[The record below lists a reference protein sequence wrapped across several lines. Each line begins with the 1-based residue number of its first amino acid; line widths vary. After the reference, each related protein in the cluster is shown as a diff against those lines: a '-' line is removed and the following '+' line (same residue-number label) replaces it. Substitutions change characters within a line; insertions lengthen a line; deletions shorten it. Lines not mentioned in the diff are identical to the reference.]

1 MRWIVDPGVRCD
13 LVFYAATNLTGKR
26 ATMRI
31 FPAGNKQGT
40 DIGPEDLRSMVIRAP
55 LGTRVVLARSAG
67 DTWEELAWRCIAMV
81 PGKVVP
87 PARNTGLPGVRI
99 PDLDLLDEPTAKH
112 VSRDFQ
118 ATYPLAETLDGG
130 SGWSFGRPG
139 ELKGRVN
146 VIRILKAKGPSGAR
160 SREEKL
166 LARLL
171 QRVHQRDP
179 AAARA
184 LLDDA
189 VAVLESAD
197 PDRVRAWLGERLG

>member
-67 DTWEELAWRCIAMV
+67 EAWEDLAWRCIELTR
-81 PGKVVP
+81 GHVVP
-87 PARNTGLPGVRI
+87 PASATGLPGVRI
-99 PDLDLLDEPTAKH
+99 PDIDLLDEPTAKH

-118 ATYPLAETLDGG
+118 ASYPLAERLDAGK
-130 SGWSFGRPG
+130 GWSYGRPG
-139 ELKGRVN
+139 DLKGRVN
-146 VIRILKAKGPSGAR
+146 VIRILKPEGSSDAVGR
-160 SREEKL
+160 DEKL
-166 LARLL
+166 LTRLL
-171 QRVHQRDP
+171 QRVNERDP
-179 AAARA
+179 AMARG
-184 LLDDA
+184 LIDDV
-189 VAVLESAD
+189 VAVLDSAD
-197 PDRVRAWLGERLG
+197 PERVRERLEGELG